1 MTKMTR
7 KEQLSLKAWWWG
19 RKLPSTHEHLASK
32 SLSDMTNMEL
42 GTLAALR
49 DIYYD
54 RKGKGIDLSWGE
66 HIRVNELFDWYE
78 AW

>member
-7 KEQLSLKAWWWG
+7 KELLSLQAWWWG
-19 RKLPSTHEHLASK
+19 RKLPPTHEHLAGK
-32 SLSDMTNMEL
+32 SISDMTNIEL

-54 RKGKGIDLSWGE
+54 RKGQGIDLQWGY
-66 HIRVNELFDWYE
+66 HIKVGDLVF
-78 AW
+78 